1 MQYDG
6 STESSA
12 LDVLD
17 RQILHALVHDA
28 RIPFA
33 KLGAVLDVS
42 EQTVA
47 RRYRALRER
56 GIMHVSGQVNAVPL
70 GHARWV
76 LRIRSTPDK
85 ALRLAESLAR
95 FPDLS
100 WVTLLSTGSEV
111 TCVSRPRSVERRDA
125 LLLNTLPRASQVR
138 DVTAHEVM
146 HRFPSDEEWPRDSH
160 LFTDQQLRELGV
172 QRAGCAVGLRR
183 ANAER
188 TGPDTP
194 PDLTPEDEAMLALL
208 GRDGRAP
215 YAQIAAETGW
225 TAPRV
230 ARRMSELAQSGVL
243 YFDLDFA
250 VERMGYTARAALWL
264 RVRPAD
270 LDAVGRAMATHPE
283 VVFVAATTGPTNMMA
298 SVICRDTPHLYR
310 YITERLGA
318 LDGINDLE
326 VTPALRVLKQAQTL
340 LTSDRV
346 SLVR

>member
-1 MQYDG
+1 MSYDDP
-6 STESSA
+6 TESSV

-17 RQILHALVHDA
+17 KQIVHALVHDA

-33 KLGAVLDVS
+33 KLGGILRAS

-47 RRYRALRER
+47 RRYRSLRQR
-56 GIMHVSGQVNAVPL
+56 GILHVSGQVNAVPL

-76 LRIRSTPDK
+76 LRLKSTPDK

-125 LLLNTLPRASQVR
+125 LLLHTLPRAPQVLEL
-138 DVTAHEVM
+138 TAHEVM
-146 HRFPSDEEWPRDSH
+146 HRFPPDEEWPRYRH
-160 LFTDQQLRELGV
+160 LFTAEQLEELGPYRSRPASV
-172 QRAGCAVGLRR
+172 
-183 ANAER
+183 
-188 TGPDTP
+188 GPDAP
-194 PDLTPEDEAMLALL
+194 VDLSAADEAMLALL

-215 YAQIAAETGW
+215 YAQLAAETGW

-230 ARRMSELAQSGVL
+230 ARRMAELVAAGVL

-250 VERMGYTARAALWL
+250 IERMGYGVRGALWL
-264 RVRPAD
+264 RVRPSD

-283 VVFVAATTGPTNMMA
+283 IVFVAATTGPTNLMA
-298 SVICRDTPHLYR
+298 SIICRDTAHLYR
-310 YITERLGA
+310 YVTERLGA
-318 LDGINDLE
+318 LDGIAGLE
-326 VTPALRVLKQAQTL
+326 VTPSLRVLKQAQTL
-340 LTSDRV
+340 LDSDRIA
-346 SLVR
+346 LVR

>member
-1 MQYDG
+1 MQPDV
-6 STESSA
+6 TLESSV

-17 RQILHALVHDA
+17 WQILHALVHDA

-33 KLGAVLDVS
+33 KLGGILDVS

-76 LRIRSTPDK
+76 LRIKSTPDK

-111 TCVSRPRSVERRDA
+111 TCVSRPRSLERRDA
-125 LLLNTLPRASQVR
+125 LLLHTLPRASQVR
-138 DVTAHEVM
+138 EVTAHEVM
-146 HRFPSDEEWPRDSH
+146 HRFEADEEWPRLSH
-160 LFTDQQLRELGV
+160 LFTDEQLRELAP
-172 QRAGCAVGLRR
+172 QRSRAAGP
-183 ANAER
+183 
-188 TGPDTP
+188 GPDTP

-230 ARRMSELAQSGVL
+230 ARRMTELAQSGVL

-250 VERMGYTARAALWL
+250 IDGMGYTVRAALWL

-270 LDAVGRAMATHPE
+270 LDAVGRAMVNHPE
-283 VVFVAATTGPTNMMA
+283 IVFVAATTGPTNMMA
-298 SVICRDTPHLYR
+298 SILCRDTPHLYR

-318 LDGINDLE
+318 LNGITDLE

-340 LTSDRV
+340 LDSDRV
-346 SLVR
+346 SPVH

>member
-1 MQYDG
+1 MQHDDAP
-6 STESSA
+6 ESSA

-47 RRYRALRER
+47 RRYRSLRER
-56 GIMHVSGQVNAVPL
+56 GITHVSGQVNAVPL

-76 LRIRSTPDK
+76 LRIKSTPDK
-85 ALRLAESLAR
+85 ALGLAESLAR

-111 TCVSRPRSVERRDA
+111 TCVSRPRSLERRDA
-125 LLLNTLPRASQVR
+125 LLLHTLPRASQVR
-138 DVTAHEVM
+138 EVTAHEVM
-146 HRFPSDEEWPRDSH
+146 HRFEADEEWPRFSH
-160 LFTDQQLRELGV
+160 LFTEEQLRELGP
-172 QRAGCAVGLRR
+172 QRSRQAGA
-183 ANAER
+183 
-188 TGPDTP
+188 GPDIP
-194 PDLTPEDEAMLALL
+194 PDLTPEDEKMLALL

-225 TAPRV
+225 TAPRA
-230 ARRMSELAQSGVL
+230 ARRMAELVQSGVL

-250 VERMGYTARAALWL
+250 IERMGYGVRGALWL

-270 LDAVGRAMATHPE
+270 LDAVGRAMVNHPE
-283 VVFVAATTGPTNMMA
+283 IVFAAATTGPTNLMA
-298 SVICRDTPHLYR
+298 SIVCRDTPHLYR
-310 YITERLGA
+310 YITERLGP
-318 LDGINDLE
+318 LDGITDFE
-326 VTPALRVLKQAQTL
+326 VTPSLRVLKQAQTL
-340 LTSDRV
+340 LHSDRV

>member
-1 MQYDG
+1 MSRDDP
-6 STESSA
+6 TESSF

-17 RQILHALVHDA
+17 RQILHALVQDA
-28 RIPFA
+28 RVPFA

-47 RRYRALRER
+47 RRYRSLRQR
-56 GIMHVSGQVNAVPL
+56 GVMHVSGQVNAVPL
-70 GHARWV
+70 GHARWI
-76 LRIRSTPDK
+76 LRIKSTPDK

-111 TCVSRPRSVERRDA
+111 TCVSRPRSLERRDA
-125 LLLNTLPRASQVR
+125 LLLHTLPRASQVR
-138 DVTAHEVM
+138 EVTAHEVM
-146 HRFPSDEEWPRDSH
+146 HRFEADEDWPRFSH
-160 LFTDQQLRELGV
+160 LFTEEQLRELGPA
-172 QRAGCAVGLRR
+172 RSGCALDRR
-183 ANAER
+183 SRLEPA
-188 TGPDTP
+188 GPEAP
-194 PDLTPEDEAMLALL
+194 MDLTPEDEAMLVLL

-225 TAPRV
+225 TPPRV
-230 ARRMSELAQSGVL
+230 ARRMAELTQSGVL

-250 VERMGYTARAALWL
+250 VERMGYSVRGALWL

-283 VVFVAATTGPTNMMA
+283 IVFVAATTGPTNLMA
-298 SVICRDTPHLYR
+298 SVLCRDTPHLYR

-318 LDGINDLE
+318 LDGITDFE
-326 VTPALRVLKQAQTL
+326 VTPSLRVLKQAQTL
-340 LTSDRV
+340 LDSDRV
-346 SLVR
+346 APVH

>member
-1 MQYDG
+1 MSPDDPV
-6 STESSA
+6 ESSA
-12 LDVLD
+12 LDILD
-17 RQILHALVHDA
+17 RQILHALVQDA

-33 KLGAVLDVS
+33 KLGSILEVS

-76 LRIRSTPDK
+76 LRIKSTPDK
-85 ALRLAESLAR
+85 ALGLAESLAR

-111 TCVSRPRSVERRDA
+111 TCVSRPRSLERRDA
-125 LLLNTLPRASQVR
+125 LLLHTLPRASQVR
-138 DVTAHEVM
+138 EVIAHEVM
-146 HRFPSDEEWPRDSH
+146 HRFEAAEEWPRFSH
-160 LFTDQQLRELGV
+160 LFTERQLNELGP
-172 QRAGCAVGLRR
+172 R
-183 ANAER
+183 R
-188 TGPDTP
+188 TGCELDRERPRPLDTP
-194 PDLTPEDEAMLALL
+194 PNLTPEDETMLTLL

-230 ARRMSELAQSGVL
+230 ARRMTELVQSGVL

-250 VERMGYTARAALWL
+250 VGRMGYGVRAALWL
-264 RVRPAD
+264 RVRPAE
-270 LDAVGRAMATHPE
+270 LDAVGRAMVEHPE
-283 VVFVAATTGPTNMMA
+283 IVFAAATTGPTNLMA
-298 SVICRDTPHLYR
+298 SMICRDTPHLYR

-318 LDGINDLE
+318 LDGITDFE
-326 VTPALRVLKQAQTL
+326 VTPSLRVLKQAQTL
-340 LTSDRV
+340 LNSERV

>member
-1 MQYDG
+1 MQSDEF
-6 STESSA
+6 SESSA
-12 LDVLD
+12 LDILD

-33 KLGAVLDVS
+33 KLGAILEVS

-76 LRIRSTPDK
+76 LRIESTPDK

-125 LLLNTLPRASQVR
+125 LLLHTLPRASQVR
-138 DVTAHEVM
+138 ALTAHEVM
-146 HRFPSDEEWPRDSH
+146 HRFPADEEWPRYRH
-160 LFTDQQLRELGV
+160 LFTDQQLRELGT
-172 QRAGCAVGLRR
+172 QRAGCELGHQSRLE
-183 ANAER
+183 N

-194 PDLTPEDEAMLALL
+194 LDLTAEDEVMLTML

-230 ARRMSELAQSGVL
+230 ARRMAELAQSGVL

-250 VERMGYTARAALWL
+250 VERMGYTARSALWL
-264 RVRPAD
+264 RVRPSD
-270 LDAVGRAMATHPE
+270 LHAVGQAMATHPE
-283 VVFVAATTGPTNMMA
+283 VVFVAATTGPTNLMA

-318 LDGINDLE
+318 LDGITDLE

-340 LTSDRV
+340 LNSDRV

>member
-1 MQYDG
+1 MQHDIVA
-6 STESSA
+6 ESSA
-12 LDVLD
+12 LDILD
-17 RQILHALVHDA
+17 RQILRALVLDA

-33 KLGAVLDVS
+33 KLGGILDVS

-47 RRYRALRER
+47 RRYRSLRER
-56 GIMHVSGQVNAVPL
+56 GIMHVSGQLNAVPL
-70 GHARWV
+70 GHARWA
-76 LRIRSTPDK
+76 LRIKSTPDK
-85 ALRLAESLAR
+85 ALQLAESLAR

-111 TCVSRPRSVERRDA
+111 TCVSRPRSLERRDA
-125 LLLNTLPRASQVR
+125 LLLHTLPRASQVR
-138 DVTAHEVM
+138 EVIAHEVM
-146 HRFPSDEEWPRDSH
+146 HRFEADEEWPRFNH
-160 LFTDQQLRELGV
+160 LFTDQQLRELGPPRS
-172 QRAGCAVGLRR
+172 QLAA
-183 ANAER
+183 A
-188 TGPDTP
+188 GPDAL

-230 ARRMSELAQSGVL
+230 ARRMAELEQSGVL
-243 YFDLDFA
+243 FFDLDFA
-250 VERMGYTARAALWL
+250 IEGMGYLVRAALWL
-264 RVRPAD
+264 RVRPHD

-283 VVFVAATTGPTNMMA
+283 IVFVGATTGPTNLMA
-298 SVICRDTPHLYR
+298 SIICRDTPHLYR

-318 LDGINDLE
+318 LDGITDLE

-340 LTSDRV
+340 LNSDRV